1 VVPPSKTLIVEAAV
15 HAVLRINSFDETK
28 LADAQEDVRE
38 FDRIHATQ
46 PGFLGNITVDLGEG
60 RRFVLN
66 VWRSAEDAQA
76 GLSVLG
82 REVVRLIEPLMSSP
96 SEIIGTGT
104 IISSDFVPA
113 GSE

>member
-1 VVPPSKTLIVEAAV
+1 V
-15 HAVLRINSFDETK
+15 HAVLRINSFDEAK
-28 LADAQEDVRE
+28 LADAQEDMRE
-38 FDRIHATQ
+38 FDRLHAAQ
-46 PGFLGNITVDLGEG
+46 PGFLGNITVDLGGG

-82 REVVRLIEPLMSSP
+82 PEVARLIEPLMSSP
-96 SEIIGTGT
+96 SEFLGTGT

-113 GSE
+113 SG